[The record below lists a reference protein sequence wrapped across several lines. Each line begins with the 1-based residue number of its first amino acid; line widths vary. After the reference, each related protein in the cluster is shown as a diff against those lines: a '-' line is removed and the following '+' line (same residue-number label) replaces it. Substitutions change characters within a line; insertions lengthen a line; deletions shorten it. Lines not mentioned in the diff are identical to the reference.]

1 MKVQKKIGMMME
13 LIKIFTT
20 FGKRRTDMTFQEFK
34 NLLASKTVGR
44 VDIPDNGVL
53 VHRLQTALDHV
64 ATEAYPKK
72 LESDVEIADPFR
84 VLYNHISGDYSFIR
98 RPVASI
104 TADIDIDDGLLG
116 AVALYIMAGLE
127 RPNAGTHMALY
138 NKELA
143 LFSAR
148 QIEQD
153 IGLSSEDVDTF
164 GFNES
169 ETRYGF

>member
-1 MKVQKKIGMMME
+1 MN
-13 LIKIFTT
+13 FAD
-20 FGKRRTDMTFQEFK
+20 FR

-44 VDIPDNGVL
+44 FEIPDNGVL

-72 LESDVEIADPFR
+72 LESDVEITNPFR
-84 VLYNHISGDYSFIR
+84 ILYNSVTGEYSYIR

-104 TADIDIDDGLLG
+104 TADIDIDDGLIS

-127 RPNAGTHMALY
+127 RPSAGTHMALF

-153 IGLSSEDVDTF
+153 IGLSSEDIDVL
-164 GFNES
+164 GFYDA

>member
-1 MKVQKKIGMMME
+1 
-13 LIKIFTT
+13 
-20 FGKRRTDMTFQEFK
+20 MTFVDFK

-44 VDIPDNGVL
+44 VEIPDNGVL

-72 LESDVEIADPFR
+72 LESDIEIVDPFR
-84 VLYNHISGDYSFIR
+84 VLYNSITGTYSYIR
-98 RPVASI
+98 RPVAS
-104 TADIDIDDGLLG
+104 TTTEIDIDDGLLS
-116 AVALYIMAGLE
+116 AVALYMMAGLE
-127 RPNAGTHMALY
+127 RPSAGTHMALF

-153 IGLSSEDVDTF
+153 LGLSEEDVDTL
-164 GFNES
+164 GFYDS